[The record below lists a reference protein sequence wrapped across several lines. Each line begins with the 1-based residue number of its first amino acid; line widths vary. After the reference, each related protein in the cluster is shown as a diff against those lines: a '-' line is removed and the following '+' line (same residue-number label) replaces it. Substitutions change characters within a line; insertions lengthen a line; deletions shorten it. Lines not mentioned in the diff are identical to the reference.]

1 MEKTGKEIIKYLS
14 REEIIEINFRL
25 VTHYGGVYFEG
36 DANIANEDSLS
47 YLLHSVKATYFGK
60 KLHLSPFDKASAYA
74 YHVIKNHIFHD
85 GNKRTGMASAI
96 RFLEKNGYSI
106 LPNISPDTIENLALR
121 IEKGEISKVSLARWF
136 KGNTQLDIG
145 K

>member
-14 REEIIEINFRL
+14 RKEIIELNLKLIS
-25 VTHYGGVYFEG
+25 HYGGVYFKG
-36 DANIANEDSLS
+36 DTNIAKENPFS
-47 YLLHSVKATYFGK
+47 YLLHVVKATYFGK

-74 YHVIKNHIFHD
+74 YYIIKNHIFHD

-96 RFLEKNGYSI
+96 LFLEKNGYRI
-106 LPNISPDTIENLALR
+106 LPNISPDVIENLALN
-121 IEKGEISKVSLARWF
+121 IEKGDISKVALARWF
-136 KGNTQLDIG
+136 KKNTQCGID